1 MGSPQK
7 QKPSFKRT
15 KKKPIVSVESSSKA
29 PEPSEPPIP
38 APPETTQVLD
48 NDKQE
53 RVHAIDTI
61 TRQLQ
66 EKEPSARAQI
76 TMIVKRLGITEATAI
91 CEQALSIEAQGGMV
105 LPDGS
110 RRRTVGGVFFYLVK
124 QQHPELF
131 RWQRATKEGEP
142 GRTTRQTAPAPLSLM
157 KWEERIT
164 ALDEIGIEKGT
175 ITTVKITL
183 IGRPGK
189 IVSRGSC
196 IVTSMR
202 AKQDVPSLP
211 KGLPTPPAYQTTYTL
226 YIAMKQWNKVA
237 EAIRDPEDTL
247 IVEGFPQLDPE
258 TSCIAV
264 FATNTTTK
272 KLQQAQ
278 RQAQQAAQ

>member
-1 MGSPQK
+1 MQQAIGARQAQDATVKHIAEQLGERDPQPLK
-7 QKPSFKRT
+7 QLHR
-15 KKKPIVSVESSSKA
+15 IVA
-29 PEPSEPPIP
+29 FLGPEQ
-38 APPETTQVLD
+38 AVGF
-48 NDKQE
+48 
-53 RVHAIDTI
+53 
-61 TRQLQ
+61 LQ
-66 EKEPSARAQI
+66 E
-76 TMIVKRLGITEATAI
+76 TME
-91 CEQALSIEAQGGMV
+91 IEAHGGLM

-110 RRRTVGGVFFYLVK
+110 RRRTPGGIFFHLIRTKGPAGVRRCFLPYRPKPATPTQPTAQESAVAPFTW
-124 QQHPELF
+124 QQ
-131 RWQRATKEGEP
+131 
-142 GRTTRQTAPAPLSLM
+142 
-157 KWEERIT
+157 RIT
-164 ALDEIGIEKGT
+164 ALDEIGIQKGH
-175 ITTVKITL
+175 ITTVKITI

-189 IVSRGSC
+189 IISRGSC

-202 AKQDVPSLP
+202 AKQAPSLP

-278 RQAQQAAQ
+278 RQAQQAESSR